1 MRSEE
6 FALKLKNLP
15 DSPGCYLMKS
25 HGQIIY
31 VGKAVNLKN
40 RVRQYFQS
48 SKNHTPKVQAMVER
62 VDDFDIV
69 LVDSE
74 MEALALELNLIKR
87 YRPKYNILL
96 KDDKHFPYIRVDLA
110 QDYPRLELVR
120 RQARDGARYFGPYKG
135 ATAVREVL
143 DVARMVFPIRTCN
156 RVIRPEKPQRP
167 CVHHEIGQCLA
178 PCAGLTTRE
187 EYHAVLERAMEFL
200 SGKDGPVL
208 AELKERMADAAR
220 AMNYERAAVYRDR
233 IRAVEDVMQRQKA
246 ISTHASDQDV
256 IAVVPEESDAI
267 IQMLFI
273 RSGRLIGSEHYVL
286 EGGGSEAPGEV
297 ILQFILQYYDA
308 ENMPPQELLLS
319 AEPPE
324 RDVLEQLL
332 SELHGRRTY
341 ILTPLRGEKRKLV
354 AMAQKN
360 ARDEAEKRRKKLSR
374 SRERTVGAAQELQ
387 RALGLAAYPRRIEGY
402 DISNTQG
409 ALSVA
414 SIGGDDR
421 RRLRAQGVPP
431 LPHQDRGR
439 RQRTLPP
446 CTRVNHPPP
455 LPRPARAGGQ
465 VRRNAGSHPH
475 RRRAAASSPA
485 AQDAMHALGLDIPMF
500 GLAKRIEEIVL
511 PDREGKPA
519 ARPRQPGAAH
529 ESSACA
535 TRPTASPSP
544 TTAQLRGRHSV
555 ASALETIPGVGDKR
569 RRRAADALQ
578 KRRGPAQGQSGG
590 NLRRT
595 RHEPPGG
602 GEWCGTFCI
611 PAIDSRPGI
620 VIMKQ
625 RDTEEDA
632 ENGLRKARRAHRGA
646 PR

>member
-48 SKNHTPKVQAMVER
+48 SKNHTPKEQAMVER

-120 RQARDGARYFGPYKG
+120 KQARDGARYFGPYKG

-208 AELKERMADAAR
+208 AELKERMAEAAK

-387 RALGLAAYPRRIEGY
+387 RVLGLDAYPRRIEGY

-414 SIGGDDR
+414 SMVVMIDGASARKEYRHFRIKTVVGANDFASMHEVIT
-421 RRLRAQGVPP
+421 RRLSHGLREPEGKFGEMPD
-431 LPHQDRGR
+431 LILIDGGRG
-439 RQRTLPP
+439 QL
-446 CTRVNHPPP
+446 
-455 LPRPARAGGQ
+455 
-465 VRRNAGSHPH
+465 S
-475 RRRAAASSPA
+475 A

-511 PDREGKPA
+511 PDRE
-519 ARPRQPGAAH
+519 
-529 ESSACA
+529 ESLLLD
-535 TRPTASPSP
+535 RASPALHMIQRLRDEAHRFAI
-544 TTAQLRGRHSV
+544 THHRQLRGRRSV

-569 RRRAADALQ
+569 RRALLTHF
-578 KRRGPAQGQSGG
+578 KSVEA
-590 NLRRT
+590 
-595 RHEPPGG
+595 
-602 GEWCGTFCI
+602 
-611 PAIDSRPGI
+611 
-620 VIMKQ
+620 
-625 RDTEEDA
+625 
-632 ENGLRKARRAHRGA
+632 LRKASLEEICAVPGMNRPAAENVWNFLHPGD
-646 PR
+646 

>member
-1 MRSEE
+1 MTFDELKE
-6 FALKLKNLP
+6 KAHALPLK
-15 DSPGCYLMKS
+15 PGVYIMQDAKNEV
-25 HGQIIY
+25 IY
-31 VGKAVNLKN
+31 VGKAKALKN
-40 RVRQYFQS
+40 RVSQYFANLAS
-48 SKNHTPKVQAMVER
+48 HTEKTRAMVSQI
-62 VDDFDIV
+62 DHFDVIIA
-69 LVDSE
+69 DSE
-74 MEALALELNLIKR
+74 FEALVLENSLIKR
-87 YRPKYNILL
+87 HQPRYNILL

-178 PCAGLTTRE
+178 PCAGLTTPG
-187 EYHAVLERAMEFL
+187 EYHAVLARAMEFL

-208 AELKERMADAAR
+208 AELKERMAEAAK

-256 IAVVPEESDAI
+256 IAVVPEEGDAI

-273 RSGRLIGSEHYVL
+273 RPGRLIGSEHYVL

-414 SIGGDDR
+414 SMVVMIDGASARKEYRHFRIKTVVGANDFASMHEVIT
-421 RRLRAQGVPP
+421 RRLSHGLREPEGKFGEMPD
-431 LPHQDRGR
+431 LILIDGGRG
-439 RQRTLPP
+439 QL
-446 CTRVNHPPP
+446 
-455 LPRPARAGGQ
+455 
-465 VRRNAGSHPH
+465 S
-475 RRRAAASSPA
+475 A

-511 PDREGKPA
+511 PDRE
-519 ARPRQPGAAH
+519 
-529 ESSACA
+529 ESLLLD
-535 TRPTASPSP
+535 RASPALHMIQRLRDEAHRFAI
-544 TTAQLRGRHSV
+544 THHRQLRGRRSV

-569 RRRAADALQ
+569 RRALLTHF
-578 KRRGPAQGQSGG
+578 KSVEA
-590 NLRRT
+590 
-595 RHEPPGG
+595 
-602 GEWCGTFCI
+602 
-611 PAIDSRPGI
+611 
-620 VIMKQ
+620 
-625 RDTEEDA
+625 
-632 ENGLRKARRAHRGA
+632 LRKASLEEICAVPGMNRPAAENVWNFLHPGD
-646 PR
+646 